1 MLAIHLLQ
9 QLDRELPRARRVLEQ
24 LPDGKGDWKPHQKS
38 MNLEYL
44 AHLVS
49 VMPTWIALQ
58 VSKSELDLAPK
69 DGTSSLKYEKKT
81 TSAEYVRAL
90 NDAAQQAR
98 TALQGVRDDELR
110 KNWQLKV
117 SGHVVQED
125 TRANMI
131 QDTVSHWSH
140 HRGQLTVYLR
150 LLDRKVPGIFGPS
163 ADEKSFS

>member
-1 MLAIHLLQ
+1 MLASHLLQ

-24 LPDGKGDWKPHQKS
+24 LPDGKGEWKPHQKS

-49 VMPTWIALQ
+49 VIPMWVALE

-69 DGTSSLKYEKKT
+69 DGSSALKYEKKS
-81 TSAEYVRAL
+81 TSAEYLRAL
-90 NDAAQQAR
+90 EDAGGQAR
-98 TALQGVRDDELR
+98 QALQGVSDEDLR
-110 KNWQLKV
+110 KKWQLKV
-117 SGHVVQED
+117 SGQVVQED

-131 QDTVSHWSH
+131 QDTLSHWSH

>member
-1 MLAIHLLQ
+1 MLGTHLLQ

-24 LPDGKGDWKPHQKS
+24 LPDGKGEWKPHQKS

-58 VSKSELDLAPK
+58 VSRTDLDLAPK
-69 DGTSSLKYEKKT
+69 DGTSSLKYEKKS
-81 TSAEYVRAL
+81 TSAEFLRAL
-90 NDAAQQAR
+90 DDAAAEAR
-98 TALQGVRDDELR
+98 QALQGVSDDDLA

-117 SGHVVQED
+117 SGRVVQED

-131 QDTVSHWSH
+131 QDTLSHWSH
-140 HRGQLTVYLR
+140 HRGQMTVYLR

-163 ADEKSFS
+163 ADEKSF

>member
-1 MLAIHLLQ
+1 MLSTHLLR

-24 LPDGKGDWKPHQKS
+24 LPDGKGEWKPHQKS

-58 VSKSELDLAPK
+58 VSRNDLDLAPK
-69 DGTSSLKYEKKT
+69 DGTSSLKYEKKS
-81 TSAEYVRAL
+81 TSAEFLRAL
-90 NDAAQQAR
+90 EDAAAEAR
-98 TALQGVRDDELR
+98 QALQGVSDDELG

-117 SGHVVQED
+117 SGRVVLED

-131 QDTVSHWSH
+131 QDTLSHWSH
-140 HRGQLTVYLR
+140 HRGQMTVYLR

-163 ADEKSFS
+163 ADEKSF

>member
-1 MLAIHLLQ
+1 MLATHLLQ
-9 QLDRELPRARRVLEQ
+9 QLERELPRARRVLEQ

-58 VSKSELDLAPK
+58 VSRSELDLAPK

-90 NDAAQQAR
+90 DDAAKQAR
-98 TALQGVRDDELR
+98 TALQGVRDDELG

-117 SGHVVQED
+117 SGQVVQED